1 MPPNRIKTKSFSL
14 SKHKRRVYCVMEEN
28 TSELFF
34 LSKTQAALYVL
45 KLQHRKM
52 TNKKR

>member
-1 MPPNRIKTKSFSL
+1 MPPNRIKTKSFYL
-14 SKHKRRVYCVMEEN
+14 SKRKRRVYRVMEEN
-28 TSELFF
+28 TAELFF

-45 KLQHRKM
+45 KLQHMKL

>member
-1 MPPNRIKTKSFSL
+1 MSTKRIKTKCFYL
-14 SKHKRRVYCVMEEN
+14 NQHKRRVYRVMEEN
-28 TSELFF
+28 TAELFF

-52 TNKKR
+52 TNKRR